1 MSRDVPDPAKMTG
14 CRVGRWMALKLEE
27 RGVTNT
33 NGEILCVQEGRREEG
48 QGGIGG
54 ARGGRK
60 EAVGGRLKY
69 GEVDRPSLH
78 IWSRWSTVSLAWDL
92 SSAGGRRGG
101 CILCVSYL
109 PPAGVPLSS
118 ASFRLVG
125 ISPSDSVSQ
134 EVDIHNLTG
143 GPTRGVN
150 LSSIQSVRDK
160 RANLKGE
167 EEAAP
172 IDGQAEAGSSNEVE
186 HRDTPEPE
194 AQTFVISGEGCSF
207 RRSGK
212 NEQPISDLRPRSVRL
227 FGRELKP
234 DPFSLDSM
242 SQPSHTLHQNLHHH
256 DINSDWRLLAVDYGS
271 NYADGRSRVDATYH
285 LRNLGV
291 SGQYSAARPVTL
303 GEVHLN
309 SGEGSS
315 GGPLVVHAGGAS
327 LTPDGPLSEAD
338 ANDSGMER
346 TEGVVTADRLRE
358 SLNMAYTYLGAD
370 SSSPEDP
377 DMDFEIRSSLEASFC
392 DSQRMIPFDANV
404 EYESYRRAVVPTQ
417 RGAML
422 MKLTRTE
429 RKKLFGGDKAHS
441 KRAKF
446 LPLSGRRRHSSVP
459 SRGSSPS
466 SSSSSRPGSPHGWEQ
481 HGRQPPNQGP
491 LQPVSRND
499 GGEPMESDDA
509 GGEGGDDGGQNTAL
523 DANDDGEVR
532 MDLTDDLLHKV
543 FSFLDDTALCQAA
556 MVCKQWRAA
565 SAHEDFWKSLN
576 FENRRVSHEQ
586 VGRLCVRYPKATQL
600 NLRGA
605 PCVDEVLVREAI
617 RSLRNLEVL
626 TLGRGFL
633 SDGFFYALAVEC
645 SSLQNLS
652 ITDAVL
658 GNGGAQEIQLRHDSL
673 RRLQIQKCRVLRIAI
688 RCPQLEYLCLK
699 RTGTASAMLHCPRLI
714 TLDVSSCHKLSDA
727 GVRAAATACPL
738 LASLDISNCAY
749 VSDETLREISIAC
762 NNLRTLDASYCP
774 NISLEGVRMPMLIDL
789 KLQGC
794 EGIISSSMAALSS
807 CSMLEVLSMDFC
819 WLLTAVNLDLPRL
832 RQISLSNN
840 RKFVELI
847 LRSPALV
854 SLNLTNCPFLSR
866 VDITSS
872 SLQSLALRQQNG
884 LSSMALQCPW
894 LREVDLTECESLT
907 NAVCDVFS
915 DSGCCPRLSSLIL
928 DSCEGLT
935 EVKLSSC
942 SIQSLS
948 LVGCRNIQSLSL
960 ACPVLQHL
968 VLDGCDHL
976 QQASFSPVGLYSLNL
991 GICPH
996 LVKLEVEA
1004 SQMTLLDLRGC
1015 GILNQAAIRCPSL
1028 SSLDASYCGQ
1038 LGDDCLTATTY
1049 ACPAIQSLV
1058 LASCP
1063 SVGPVGLLALK
1074 RLRNLTMLDLS
1085 YTFLIDLSPIFEAC
1099 PRLQVL
1105 RLSACKYLPD
1115 NALDALHGGKVLPE
1129 LRELDLSYGSLGHVA
1144 IERVMA
1150 LCPHLSQVSLNGCAH
1165 VTDLLWACLASPP
1178 AAGVSSKEL
1187 SYFEDTGMEDAL
1199 TSDGVTFDQQRQP
1212 VDITR
1217 YRDISS
1223 RETTAFTEEC
1233 VLNDT
1238 YMNPSCGS
1246 SLEAFSLCPNQ
1257 GFGLTLPEQ
1266 FEPSASIESEGGSV
1280 RALQSLSCVG
1290 CPHIKRVVL
1299 PRFAACLYLTSL
1311 NLSLSVNIRE
1321 VILSCTNLTSL
1332 NLSNCSGLVVLE
1344 LECPRLMSLFLQACG
1359 IEARTLELAI
1369 QGCSQLE
1376 TLDLRNC
1383 AKVSASSLAQMRAV
1397 CPGLKRL
1404 YNTVST

>member
-1 MSRDVPDPAKMTG
+1 MDADGSHEY
-14 CRVGRWMALKLEE
+14 WEE
-27 RGVTNT
+27 IAITT
-33 NGEILCVQEGRREEG
+33 SE
-48 QGGIGG
+48 
-54 ARGGRK
+54 
-60 EAVGGRLKY
+60 
-69 GEVDRPSLH
+69 
-78 IWSRWSTVSLAWDL
+78 
-92 SSAGGRRGG
+92 
-101 CILCVSYL
+101 
-109 PPAGVPLSS
+109 S
-118 ASFRLVG
+118 ASG
-125 ISPSDSVSQ
+125 

-143 GPTRGVN
+143 GPPRGADF
-150 LSSIQSVRDK
+150 SSTQCNMRGKRLVFRDE
-160 RANLKGE
+160 GG
-167 EEAAP
+167 AARR
-172 IDGQAEAGSSNEVE
+172 DGDAEAGSSTEQD
-186 HRDTPEPE
+186 HTDTPEPE
-194 AQTFVISGEGCSF
+194 LQTLVMNGEGCSF

-212 NEQPISDLRPRSVRL
+212 NEQPTSELRSPPVRL
-227 FGRELKP
+227 FGGELRPISFAPSMALSSQGIERWKLYGIDYNGSP
-234 DPFSLDSM
+234 DGLTRIDTTHRRRDSDE
-242 SQPSHTLHQNLHHH
+242 T
-256 DINSDWRLLAVDYGS
+256 
-271 NYADGRSRVDATYH
+271 
-285 LRNLGV
+285 
-291 SGQYSAARPVTL
+291 GQSVAPRPVSSEML
-303 GEVHLN
+303 KFS
-309 SGEGSS
+309 SGESSSRGSVAPS
-315 GGPLVVHAGGAS
+315 GGPS
-327 LTPDGPLSEAD
+327 LTLNVPVNDAD
-338 ANDSGMER
+338 ASNPGLENNRPILS
-346 TEGVVTADRLRE
+346 ADRLRE
-358 SLNMAYTYLGAD
+358 SINMAYTYLGPGALL
-370 SSSPEDP
+370 PEDTE
-377 DMDFEIRSSLEASFC
+377 MDFEIRSSLEGSFY
-392 DSQRMIPFDANV
+392 DTHRLPFGAPVEVNLEIEAFQRV
-404 EYESYRRAVVPTQ
+404 TTQ
-417 RGAML
+417 RGGML
-422 MKLTRTE
+422 MNLTRTE
-429 RKKLFGGDKAHS
+429 RKKLSGAEKVHP
-441 KRAKF
+441 KRARF
-446 LPLSGRRRHSSVP
+446 LPLAARRRHSSLP

-466 SSSSSRPGSPHGWEQ
+466 SSSSSRPDSPNGWEQ
-481 HGRQPPNQGP
+481 HGRQPPHHEGP
-491 LQPVSRND
+491 LQPPSQSD
-499 GGEPMESDDA
+499 GREPMESDDA
-509 GGEGGDDGGQNTAL
+509 GGEDGDEGGLNTVHG
-523 DANDDGEVR
+523 DMEDGEMR

-556 MVCKQWRAA
+556 MVCKQWRVA
-565 SAHEDFWKSLN
+565 STHEDFWKSLN
-576 FENRRVSHEQ
+576 FENRSVSHEQ

-605 PCVDEVLVREAI
+605 PCVDEVLVREAM

-633 SDGFFYALAVEC
+633 SDGFFYALALEC
-645 SSLQNLS
+645 AALQHLS

-699 RTGTASAMLHCPRLI
+699 RTGTASAMLHCPRLL

-789 KLQGC
+789 KLQSC

-807 CSMLEVLSMDFC
+807 CAMLEVLSMDFC

-840 RKFVELI
+840 RKFVELT

-854 SLNLTNCPFLSR
+854 SLNLNHCPFLNR

-872 SLQSLALRQQNG
+872 SLQSLTLRQQNG

-894 LREVDLTECESLT
+894 LKEVDLTECESLT

-915 DSGCCPRLSSLIL
+915 NAGGCPRLSTLTL

-935 EVKLSSC
+935 EVKLSSS

-948 LVGCRNIQSLSL
+948 LVGCRNIQSLNL
-960 ACPVLQHL
+960 ACPVLQNL

-976 QQASFSPVGLYSLNL
+976 QTASFSPVGLNSLNL

-1004 SQMTLLDLRGC
+1004 SKMTHLDLRGC
-1015 GILNQAAIRCPSL
+1015 GILSQAAIRCPSL
-1028 SSLDASYCGQ
+1028 SSLDASYCSQ

-1049 ACPAIQSLV
+1049 ACPVIQSLV

-1074 RLRNLTMLDLS
+1074 RLRNLTTLDLS
-1085 YTFLIDLSPIFEAC
+1085 YTFLTDLSPIFEAC

-1105 RLSACKYLPD
+1105 RLSACKYLGD

-1129 LRELDLSYGSLGHVA
+1129 LRELDLSYGSLGHSA

-1165 VTDLLWACLASPP
+1165 VTDLLWACLATPP
-1178 AAGVSSKEL
+1178 MAGVASREL
-1187 SYFEDTGMEDAL
+1187 SGIEDTGMEDVL
-1199 TSDGVTFDQQRQP
+1199 SSDVSFDHQGQP
-1212 VDITR
+1212 MDLAQCI
-1217 YRDISS
+1217 DISS
-1223 RETTAFTEEC
+1223 NDNATGIEESAA
-1233 VLNDT
+1233 NDSFVVNSASGT
-1238 YMNPSCGS
+1238 LLDAEELGSAQMLVSGSDCGAS
-1246 SLEAFSLCPNQ
+1246 TILEPL
-1257 GFGLTLPEQ
+1257 
-1266 FEPSASIESEGGSV
+1266 EPSAASMDSEVVMV

-1290 CPHIKRVVL
+1290 CPHIKKVVL
-1299 PRFAACLYLTSL
+1299 PRYASCSQLTSL

-1321 VILSCTNLTSL
+1321 VLLSCTNLTSL
-1332 NLSNCSGLVVLE
+1332 NLSNCAGLVVLE

-1369 QGCSQLE
+1369 QGCVQLE
-1376 TLDLRNC
+1376 TLDVRNC
-1383 AKVSASSLAQMRAV
+1383 AKVCASSLAQMRAV

-1404 YNTVST
+1404 YNTMST